1 MKLPPIDNRPGEWS
15 PTVIEGWSCLVEKA
29 SRMKAKVGSGDAF
42 ERAIARLRSMAS
54 SGRFD
59 GLVELLSRRLGA
71 RALTWLWL
79 HDDFAGTRLF
89 NGRMLE
95 ALLDNQQPRL
105 SRLTLIQLLQLYFIV
120 FDRLDE
126 RDKQAETSL
135 RGRLEWHLL
144 DQLKRL
150 PERARPQSF
159 VADPLT
165 TLKTEGDWLLTLDG
179 PLRLAQAVRQRG
191 KELAQ
196 TFEEM
201 GLSGFDVGRYGDICR
216 AHFYLERLRQLRPGE
231 WDEVLE
237 ELLKPSVS
245 KAPYEADRRIGHAAL
260 EIMIDRAGDDPG
272 DTWQNFILSLAG
284 DPRIASSAPNF
295 REWWKPLGEER
306 IGKVRGWLSKED
318 LRLFLQAVEQYG
330 VESGKEDLQRMFPAR
345 KLFLEG
351 LFKLGLIRYT
361 RLMLGNS
368 AKLSVKR
375 ILGGEVKTSF
385 ASLDSAMNDKAVIYL
400 DCGDF
405 HLVEGSHSFK
415 IWAYLGQPGHWVK
428 SYERN
433 HFSHYDL
440 TTSLPSQYKAAY
452 PALPYEAVVHNG
464 PWQYKVFEFLAKNGI
479 ALDIEKLL
487 SRSDYK
493 AYLSR
498 YGMPVVGQK
507 KARVEP
513 LVQAST
519 DLGAGKGRGPETMSS
534 AESNPVKLQAARRVA
549 PSAGAPNP
557 SQIELNK
564 TQRSILTY
572 LASNPDRSMGEIR
585 RAMDG
590 DEALLYEIQ
599 ESLRGRLAAYVQQ
612 NDVFQWSLSEAG
624 RNLLGDVP
632 SPARTKSPS
641 TSSSNSAAQLKRLG
655 AFELQVLWYFKS
667 NPGDRVRSAANVLD
681 VEAREINRVLYGA
694 LKNMCEQGRNFGW
707 AVKADISDALEQ
719 LPTES

>member
-1 MKLPPIDNRPGEWS
+1 MNLPPIDNRPGEWS
-15 PTVIEGWSCLVEKA
+15 PTVIEGWSRLVEKA
-29 SRMKAKVGSGDAF
+29 NRMRAKVGSGDAF

-79 HDDFAGTRLF
+79 HDDFAGARLF

-95 ALLDNQQPRL
+95 ALLENQQPRL
-105 SRLTLIQLLQLYFIV
+105 SRLTLIQLIQLYFIV

-159 VADPLT
+159 VTDPLT
-165 TLKTEGDWLLTLDG
+165 TLKKEGEWLLALDG
-179 PLRLAQAVRQRG
+179 PLRLARSVRERG
-191 KELAQ
+191 SELSQ

-216 AHFYLERLRQLRPGE
+216 AHFYLETLRQLRPGE
-231 WDEVLE
+231 WDEVLD

-272 DTWQNFILSLAG
+272 DAWQNFILSLAG

-330 VESGKEDLQRMFPAR
+330 KESGKEDLQRMFPAR

-368 AKLSVKR
+368 ATHSVKR

-385 ASLDSAMNDKAVIYL
+385 ASMDSVMNDKAVIYL

-415 IWAYLGQPGHWVK
+415 IWAYLGQPGHWIK

-433 HFSHYDL
+433 HFSHHDL
-440 TTSLPSQYKAAY
+440 TISLPREYKAAY
-452 PALPYEAVVHNG
+452 PGLPYEAVVHNG
-464 PWQYKVFEFLAKNGI
+464 SWQHKVFEFLAENGI

-498 YGMPVVGQK
+498 YGMPVVGLK

-513 LVQAST
+513 LVQSGSGVGISKAPASEVM
-519 DLGAGKGRGPETMSS
+519 RP
-534 AESNPVKLQAARRVA
+534 AESNMAKPLVARTVA
-549 PSAGAPNP
+549 PSAGAH
-557 SQIELNK
+557 SATDGELTA
-564 TQRSILTY
+564 TQRSVLSY
-572 LASNPDRSMGEIR
+572 LAVHPESLLGEIR
-585 RAMDG
+585 RAMEG
-590 DEALLYEIQ
+590 EALLYEIQ
-599 ESLRGRLAAYVQQ
+599 DSLRGRLSAYVQQ
-612 NDVFQWSLSEAG
+612 NDVFRWSLSDAG
-624 RNLLGDVP
+624 RKLLGDVP
-632 SPARTKSPS
+632 SPARAK
-641 TSSSNSAAQLKRLG
+641 SSNTGGSHIAAQLQRLG

-694 LKNMCEQGRNFGW
+694 LKNMCEQGSNFGW
-707 AVKADISDALEQ
+707 LVKADVSDTLDQ